1 MYKPFKQHED
11 IERNKEVLSAQQLD
25 DKKLISGMVSDLA
38 FTIEWLESGRLPRA
52 KRGYDRRDS
61 YQRMILKDPRIIDT
75 FSNNTNIDSVAEVSV
90 ADLERIED
98 ALSALAKREKEIFI
112 LNKVQLYLYDEIAE
126 LLNVKKCTVQTN
138 MKRAELKMSKRMNE
152 SLFCLA

>member
-90 ADLERIED
+90 ADL
-98 ALSALAKREKEIFI
+98 
-112 LNKVQLYLYDEIAE
+112 
-126 LLNVKKCTVQTN
+126 
-138 MKRAELKMSKRMNE
+138 
-152 SLFCLA
+152 

>member
-1 MYKPFKQHED
+1 M
-11 IERNKEVLSAQQLD
+11 I
-25 DKKLISGMVSDLA
+25 SDLE
-38 FTIEWLESGRLPRA
+38 FTIEWLESGRLPGA

-75 FSNNTNIDSVAEVSV
+75 FSNDLDSVAEVSA
-90 ADLERIED
+90 ADLERNED
-98 ALSALAKREKEIFI
+98 ALSALTKREKEVFI
-112 LNKVQLYLYDEIAE
+112 LNKVQLYSYHEIAE

-138 MKRAELKMSKRMNE
+138 MKHAELKVSKRKNE